1 MVALTERIS
10 TELAAI
16 DARFVE
22 CVPCL
27 DPPVVCLENGFG
39 VTGKEPINSQSP
51 GIRTP
56 SVFT

>member
-1 MVALTERIS
+1 MIVLTERIS

-16 DARFVE
+16 DTQFVE

-27 DPPVVCLENGFG
+27 DPPIVCLENGFG
-39 VTGKEPINSQSP
+39 ITGKELINSQNQ
-51 GIRTP
+51 GMWRP